1 MTEYALYV
9 ESGPKRRT
17 TQVHALDLL
26 GCVTVGPT
34 TEEALSATPDTIRA
48 YLRLLQTHGEPVD
61 PDAPFTTTVAAHIT
75 AGPWIGQGDP
85 VEGFAPDFAPLAPED
100 LARYL
105 RYAAAI
111 RAALLTLI
119 RATPPARFAADPAAG
134 SRTLARIVDHVA
146 AAGGGYVRSTVGPVA
161 ELSAALRAV
170 AESRPEDLPATL
182 PRLWE
187 IEAARLAAMTEDERA
202 PGRARPRAV
211 DRAPRPAPPART
223 RVGASPGAYPPR
235 HVLSHVARRTQNS
248 KLKTQTCPKGWY
260 NGAGRGAGRRPS
272 CPCRKDDP

>member
-34 TEEALSATPDTIRA
+34 TEEALAATPDTIRA
-48 YLRLLQTHGEPVD
+48 YLRLLRAHGEPVD

-75 AGPWIGQGDP
+75 AGSWIGQGDP
-85 VEGFAPDFAPLAPED
+85 VEGFAPDFAPLAPDD

-111 RAALLTLI
+111 RAALLALI
-119 RATPPARFAADPAAG
+119 RVTPPDRFATEPAAG

-146 AAGGGYVRSTVGPVA
+146 AAGGGYVRYTVGSVA
-161 ELSAALRAV
+161 GLGGALRAV

-187 IEAARLAAMTEDERA
+187 IEAARLAAMTEDERTRQVA
-202 PGRARPRAV
+202 HGRLLW
-211 DRAPRPAPPART
+211 T
-223 RVGASPGAYPPR
+223 
-235 HVLSHVARRTQNS
+235 ARRG
-248 KLKTQTCPKGWY
+248 L
-260 NGAGRGAGRRPS
+260 RRLLEHEWEHLQELTRLAES
-272 CPCRKDDP
+272 